1 MSAGVESA
9 NAKSAVYIK
18 PKRKFSKL
26 IKTQWVLIIMS
37 VPLLLYRLLFSYVPL
52 FGWVIAF
59 QDFKPRFGLTILEQ
73 FTNSE
78 WIGLENFA
86 KLLDHTTRFGEQFLR
101 SVYNTLGQSLL
112 TMVLG
117 FICAIGLSLLLNEL
131 RQKGIKRIIQNILYL
146 PHFLSWVIVAS
157 LAAAALSLPTSGGFI
172 NEVLL
177 WTGLIKEPIIFL
189 GDPKYFWGIVA
200 GTHLWK
206 NLGWNTIIYLA
217 AITAIDPNLY
227 EAASIDGANR
237 YRKMWHITLAG
248 IRPTIVILLIMNVGW
263 LLTSGF
269 EIQFFLGQTVNVS
282 RSENID
288 IFILEYGI
296 RKNQFGLATAA
307 GMMRTVV
314 SVGMLSL
321 VNFIAGKL
329 GEDKLL

>member
-1 MSAGVESA
+1 MSAGVESTEPR
-9 NAKSAVYIK
+9 NVVYVK
-18 PKRKFSKL
+18 PKQKFSKL
-26 IKTQWVLIIMS
+26 VKAQWVLIAMS
-37 VPLLLYRLLFSYVPL
+37 VPLMLYRLLFSYVPL

-59 QDFKPRFGLTILEQ
+59 QDYKPRFGLSTFEQ
-73 FTNSE
+73 FTTSE
-78 WIGLENFA
+78 WIGLDHFRS
-86 KLLDHTTRFGEQFLR
+86 LLDYTTRFGEQFLR
-101 SVYNTLGQSLL
+101 SVYNTIGQSLL

-131 RQKGIKRIIQNILYL
+131 RQKGVKRVIQNILYL

-177 WTGLIKEPIIFL
+177 WTGIIKEPIIFL

-217 AITAIDPNLY
+217 AITGIDPNLY

-248 IRPTIVILLIMNVGW
+248 IRPTIVILLIMNAGW
-263 LLTSGF
+263 LLQSGF
-269 EIQFFLGQTVNVS
+269 EIQYFLGQTVNVS
-282 RSENID
+282 RAENID
-288 IFILEYGI
+288 IFILQYGM
-296 RKNQFGLATAA
+296 RMNQFGLATAA
-307 GMMRTVV
+307 GMLRTVV

-321 VNFIAGKL
+321 VNFIAGRL